1 MGLTQV
7 NTDGVKDDAVTLA
20 KQAAGTDGQVI
31 TYDASGNPVT
41 VGPGTDG
48 QVLTS
53 TGAGSPPAFEDIP
66 AGGAALTGSTD
77 NTICTVTGANAIQ
90 GEANLTFDGTSL
102 LSVHVPSATGEPA
115 INFTNSDTGTGTG
128 NGFGLGIN
136 DAESPYIWNRE
147 NTDLRIATNN
157 AEKVRIGSDGKVH
170 INRTTALD
178 SNHINFSA
186 TKALS
191 AGIPQNQ
198 INIGDAA
205 AYNTTDNGG
214 AIGFSAKFT
223 SGGGYTTMAS
233 IEGVK
238 RDNTDGNYNGDLV
251 FKTRSHNGNNIERMR
266 LNDSGLKFPSGYG
279 IDFSAT
285 ADAGSSASSISERL
299 SDYEEGSWT
308 PTYSN
313 DGDYVSTAGSA
324 NKYIRV
330 GNQVTVFG
338 NLRSNENTA
347 GNGAFYITS
356 LPFASANHSNMY
368 WCGTLMGDNGWTNT
382 QDNMV
387 CQVQPNS
394 STLRFWKNGNGNGV
408 GNISFG
414 GDIGIHANIMYS
426 VTYHCA

>member
-1 MGLTQV
+1 MSKIKLQA
-7 NTDGVKDDAVTLA
+7 TDGNGGTISLKGPTT
-20 KQAAGTDGQVI
+20 TDGNAEFEL
-31 TYDASGNPVT
+31 TLPANDGSSGQYLK
-41 VGPGTDG
+41 TDG
-48 QVLTS
+48 S
-53 TGAGSPPAFEDIP
+53 GALSWATPSGV
-66 AGGAALTGSTD
+66 AALTGSTD
-77 NTICTVTGANAIQ
+77 NTITTVTGANAIQ

-251 FKTRSHNGNNIERMR
+251 FKTRSHNGNIIERMR
-266 LNDSGLKFPSGYG
+266 LNDSGIKLPSG
-279 IDFSAT
+279 
-285 ADAGSSASSISERL
+285 
-299 SDYEEGSWT
+299 
-308 PTYSN
+308 
-313 DGDYVSTAGSA
+313 
-324 NKYIRV
+324 
-330 GNQVTVFG
+330 
-338 NLRSNENTA
+338 
-347 GNGAFYITS
+347 
-356 LPFASANHSNMY
+356 
-368 WCGTLMGDNGWTNT
+368 
-382 QDNMV
+382 
-387 CQVQPNS
+387 
-394 STLRFWKNGNGNGV
+394 
-408 GNISFG
+408 
-414 GDIGIHANIMYS
+414 
-426 VTYHCA
+426 

>member
-31 TYDASGNPVT
+31 TYDASGNPKAI
-41 VGPGTDG
+41 GPGTDG

-53 TGAGSPPAFEDIP
+53 AGAGAEPAFEDAVSEGTQVKSTGESGGTKFLREDGDGTSSWQTLP
-66 AGGAALTGSTD
+66 ASGAALTGSTN
-77 NTICTVTGANAIQ
+77 NTVVTVTGADAMQ
-90 GEANLTFDGTSL
+90 GESKLTFDG
-102 LSVHVPSATGEPA
+102 
-115 INFTNSDTGTGTG
+115 
-128 NGFGLGIN
+128 
-136 DAESPYIWNRE
+136 
-147 NTDLRIATNN
+147 NT
-157 AEKVRIGSDGKVH
+157 
-170 INRTTALD
+170 LD
-178 SNHINFSA
+178 I
-186 TKALS
+186 
-191 AGIPQNQ
+191 
-198 INIGDAA
+198 
-205 AYNTTDNGG
+205 DNGG
-214 AIGFSAKFT
+214 SPGVLRLGGNVNSSGRTNDTYKLARVVVPHYTNAEEPMAAFQLT
-223 SGGGYTTMAS
+223 SDGTDNLIYYGGGWGDANAVTVHRFYTATGDTTTTGTEQWRINAS
-233 IEGVK
+233 
-238 RDNTDGNYNGDLV
+238 GNLQAMV
-251 FKTRSHNGNNIERMR
+251 SGN
-266 LNDSGLKFPSGYG
+266 G

-285 ADAGSSASSISERL
+285 SDAGSSASSINEL
-299 SDYEEGSWT
+299 FSDYEEGSWT

-313 DGDYVSTAGSA
+313 DGAYVSTAASA

-394 STLRFWKNGNGNGV
+394 STIRFWKNGNGNGV

-414 GDIGIHANIMYS
+414 GDVGIDANIMYS